1 VIVLLP
7 VTRYRVRY
15 QVALGRPFSFF
26 ERLVLE
32 AVNEGQSSLDALEA
46 TFRIHRRVLIESIV
60 TLMQAGWV
68 AFDTATHALVAT
80 AAGTKAIERPGELPR
95 NITVAE
101 RSDYVVGERVYGQ
114 LAKGGDVTYVA
125 KAELRQY
132 FNDVATLPKS
142 DLPHPVEGGM
152 MVPLL
157 RRYDGEWIRWCG
169 PIDIVRDGADFVV
182 VDVDTSTGTVTG
194 IPAKWEPLLRED
206 LLDRARSKER
216 QLILAGIPPSDSALS
231 RLVRKSTAFEDAEQ
245 EDPSEW
251 YLDDVE
257 ERLVVDA
264 RQHRLVLTDWLENA
278 RSYICIV
285 SGRMSAARVH
295 ELTDAFRA
303 AIRRG
308 VLIDVIWG
316 TARDDDDHRQAIKL
330 LKKIEWDS
338 QHASAKGRLST
349 ARMASYSHAKILLA
363 DKVDDLEAIVGSHDW
378 LASADDDTRMD
389 LSLTIRESG
398 PLAQL
403 ARIVAD
409 LAAADERLATGAGV
423 TRLRHAAAELDRQ
436 SAEAAE
442 RQKALKAEME
452 ASHPEIASP
461 REVERPSGAVR
472 VRLIVGREHH
482 ALLSLLSRDAQQRLI
497 LICHRWGADSQNAFR
512 YLGDA
517 LQRGC
522 RRVEIRYGIEG
533 HRDGHDALAAEFLK
547 LGGVIQPTPEMHAKL
562 LASDDD
568 TVALTSFD
576 WLSPDLD
583 RAHVGA
589 GEVGFV
595 LRGERVASTLL
606 QNIRIP
612 LVAAPP
618 PLAAHYIRAF
628 SITHVRS
635 VNHVDWK
642 IDSGDDAAGWHVLI
656 GDNGSGKTSVLRSLA
671 LALMGEES
679 AHALRQDWSTW
690 LRGAETSAEV
700 SVAIEHIQDTSPQN
714 VAANDT
720 SCKVALRWQR
730 SGDGTTVFET
740 IDDNSEVVS
749 VGYGPFRRF
758 TGDVES
764 ERQLASLPRLARHI
778 SLFDERVA
786 LTETLSW
793 LRDLRFRSLEQD
805 AEATL
810 LLERLTTLVNE
821 CDLLPSGPR
830 LLPVRPD
837 AIFFRDA
844 LGYDY
849 PIEELSDGYRS
860 VLSLTFDIVR
870 HLSVAHG
877 PARVFDAERTDIVS
891 APGIVLI
898 DEIDAHLHPSWQRTI
913 GQWFRTRFPRVQ
925 FIVTTHSPLVCQAA
939 EVGTVFRL
947 PTTLDDADHGEM
959 LEGDARARLVYGNIL
974 EAYSTGAFGDN
985 VTRSDSSAEHMNRL
999 AILNQKELAAG
1010 LLPEEKAE
1018 QALLRAALP
1027 TIAHTITPVGHT

>member
-1 VIVLLP
+1 
-7 VTRYRVRY
+7 
-15 QVALGRPFSFF
+15 VALGRPFSFF

-32 AVNEGQSSLDALEA
+32 AIDTGQSSLDALEA

-80 AAGTKAIERPGELPR
+80 AAGAKAIERPGELPR

-101 RSDYVVGERVYGQ
+101 RYDYIVGERVNGQ
-114 LAKGGDVTYVA
+114 LAKGGDVTYVS
-125 KAELRQY
+125 KTELRQY
-132 FNDVATLPKS
+132 INDVATLPKS
-142 DLPHPVEGGM
+142 ALPHPVEGGL

-169 PIDIVRDGADFVV
+169 PIDIVRDGADYVV
-182 VDVDTSTGTVTG
+182 VDVDTSTGTITG

-206 LLDRARSKER
+206 LLERARSKER
-216 QLILAGIPPSDSALS
+216 QLIVAGTPPSDSALS
-231 RLVRKSTAFEDAEQ
+231 RMVRRSAAVLQDAEE
-245 EDPSEW
+245 EDPNEW

-257 ERLVVDA
+257 ERLVVGA
-264 RQHRLVLTDWLENA
+264 SQHRLVLTDWLENA

-285 SGRMSAARVH
+285 SGRMSATRVQ
-295 ELTDAFRA
+295 ELSEAFRA

-316 TARDDDDHRQAIKL
+316 TAAGDDDHRQAIDL

-338 QHASAKGRLST
+338 QHASARGRLST
-349 ARMASYSHAKILLA
+349 ARMASHSHAKILLA
-363 DKVDDLEAIVGSHDW
+363 DKVDGFEAVVGSHDW
-378 LASADDDTRMD
+378 LAGDAGDMRID
-389 LSLTIRESG
+389 LSLAIREHG
-398 PLAQL
+398 PVAQL

-436 SAEAAE
+436 TAEAAE
-442 RQKALKAEME
+442 RRKVENVATE
-452 ASHPEIASP
+452 AKHSNISRSP
-461 REVERPSGAVR
+461 AIERPPGAVR

-482 ALLSLLSRDAQQRLI
+482 ALLSVLSGQARQRLV
-497 LICHRWGADSQNAFR
+497 LVCHRWGADSQNAFR
-512 YLGDA
+512 YLSDA

-522 RRVEIRYGIEG
+522 TRVEMRYGTESD
-533 HRDGHDALAAEFLK
+533 REEHDTLTAEFLK
-547 LGGVIQPTPEMHAKL
+547 LGGVIQQASNVHAKL
-562 LASDDD
+562 LACDDD

-576 WLSPDLD
+576 WLSPDLY
-583 RAHVGA
+583 RAHVAA
-589 GEVGFV
+589 GEVGFL
-595 LRGERVASTLL
+595 LRGERIAAALL
-606 QNIRIP
+606 QHVRIP
-612 LVAAPP
+612 LVATPP
-618 PLAAHYIRAF
+618 PVTAHYIRAF

-635 VNHVDWK
+635 VNRLEWG
-642 IDSGDDAAGWHVLI
+642 IPNGAGAAGWHVII

-671 LALMGEES
+671 LALMGKES
-679 AHALRQDWSTW
+679 AHALRQDWNTW
-690 LRGAETSAEV
+690 LRGAEASAEV
-700 SVAIEHIQDTSPQN
+700 SVAIENMPGTLQKD
-714 VAANDT
+714 VAENDT
-720 SCKVALRWQR
+720 SGKVVLRWHR
-730 SGDGTTVFET
+730 GDEGTTVFET
-740 IDDNSEVVS
+740 TDDNNDIVS

-758 TGDVES
+758 TGDAES

-786 LTETLSW
+786 LTETLAW
-793 LRDLRFRSLEQD
+793 LRDLRFRSLEHD

-821 CDLLPSGPR
+821 CDLLPSGSQ

-837 AIFFRDA
+837 AILFRDV

-870 HLSVAHG
+870 HLSVAYG
-877 PARVFDAERTDIVS
+877 PARVFDAEHPDIVS

-913 GQWFRTRFPRVQ
+913 GQWFRVRFPRVQ

-947 PTTLDDADHGEM
+947 PTTLEDFDRGEM

-974 EAYSTGAFGDN
+974 EAYSSGAFGDN
-985 VTRSDSSAEHMNRL
+985 VNRSDSSREHMNRL
-999 AILNQKELAAG
+999 AILNQKELAVG
-1010 LLPEEKAE
+1010 LLPAERTE
-1018 QALLRAALP
+1018 QARLRAALP
-1027 TIAHTITPVGHT
+1027 TIAHTIIPEGRI